1 MSDLIIADLTV
12 AYGAAAVL
20 HGISLAVR
28 AGEVVTIV
36 GANGAGKTTLL
47 KTVAGLLAPRSGRI
61 ALDGQEIGGRPA
73 YSVARHGVIL
83 VPEGRGIFGDQ
94 TVRDNLILGALPRA
108 RAKDSASVARDLD
121 EQCALFPA
129 LRERL
134 DMLAGGLSGGQQQM
148 LALARGLMARPR
160 VLLLDE
166 PSLGL
171 SPVLTRQ
178 IFEAIGRLKTAGLTI
193 LLVEQMAA
201 QALAL
206 ADRAYVLERGRI
218 VLEGAASAVR
228 ENPMVIQ
235 AYLGRKEPPSANS
248 HGEFANGAG

>member
-1 MSDLIIADLTV
+1 MSDLHITDLTGG
-12 AYGAAAVL
+12 YGAATVL

-28 AGEVVTIV
+28 TGEVVTIV

-61 ALDGQEIGGRPA
+61 ALDGEEIGGRPA
-73 YSVARHGVIL
+73 YAVARHGVIL

-94 TVRDNLILGALPRA
+94 TVRDNLMLGALPRGEGTDA
-108 RAKDSASVARDLD
+108 ASISRDLE
-121 EQCALFPA
+121 EQLALFPA

-134 DMLAGGLSGGQQQM
+134 NMLAGSLSGGQQQM

-160 VLLLDE
+160 VLLLNE

-171 SPVLTRQ
+171 SPLLTRQ
-178 IFEAIGRLKTAGLTI
+178 IFEAIGRLKASGLTI

-201 QALAL
+201 QALSL

-218 VLEGAASAVR
+218 VLEGTAADVR
-228 ENPMVIQ
+228 EDPAVIQ
-235 AYLGRKEPPSANS
+235 AYLGRAHAAKETP
-248 HGEFANGAG
+248 

>member
-1 MSDLIIADLTV
+1 MNALTIGGLTV
-12 AYGAAAVL
+12 GYGAIQVL
-20 HGISLAVR
+20 HEVSLVI
-28 AGEVVTIV
+28 AGGTIVTIV

-47 KTVAGLLAPRSGRI
+47 KTVAGILRPWRGRI
-61 ALDGQEIGGRPA
+61 ALDGDEIGGHPSYR
-73 YSVARHGVIL
+73 VARRGLVL

-94 TVRDNLILGALPRA
+94 TVRENLLLGALA
-108 RAKDSASVARDLD
+108 RREGRDQESVGADLD
-121 EQCALFPA
+121 RCLVLFPA
-129 LRERL
+129 LRDRL
-134 DMLAGGLSGGQQQM
+134 NGLAGGLSGGQQQM

-178 IFEAIGRLKTAGLTI
+178 IFDAIGRLKAGGLTI

-218 VLEGAASAVR
+218 VLEGTAAEVR
-228 ENPMVIQ
+228 ENPTVIQ
-235 AYLGRKEPPSANS
+235 AYLGRTNTAKETQ
-248 HGEFANGAG
+248 

>member
-1 MSDLIIADLTV
+1 MSGLVVADLH
-12 AYGAAAVL
+12 AGYGAAMVL

-28 AGEVVTIV
+28 VGEVVTIV

-47 KTVAGLLAPRSGRI
+47 KTVAGLLAPRGGRI
-61 ALDGQEIGGRPA
+61 ALDGEEIGGRPA
-73 YSVARHGVIL
+73 YAVARHGVVL

-94 TVRDNLILGALPRA
+94 TVRDNLMLGALA
-108 RAKDSASVARDLD
+108 RRGETDPASLGRDLD
-121 EQCALFPA
+121 EQLAFFPA
-129 LRERL
+129 LRDRL
-134 DMLAGGLSGGQQQM
+134 DMPAGGLSGGQQQM

-178 IFEAIGRLKTAGLTI
+178 IFDAIGRLKAGGLTI

-218 VLEGAASAVR
+218 VLEGTAAEVR
-228 ENPMVIQ
+228 ENPTVLQ
-235 AYLGRKEPPSANS
+235 AYLGRTEKAKEVR
-248 HGEFANGAG
+248 

>member
-1 MSDLIIADLTV
+1 MSALVVSDLSV
-12 AYGAAAVL
+12 SYGAVSVL
-20 HGISLAVR
+20 HGISLTVR
-28 AGEVVTIV
+28 EGELVTIV
-36 GANGAGKTTLL
+36 GANGAGKTTFL
-47 KTVAGLLAPRSGRI
+47 KTLAGILAPAGGRI
-61 ALDGQEIGGRPA
+61 MLDGTEIGGRPS
-73 YSVARHGVIL
+73 YWVARQGVVL

-94 TVRDNLILGALPRA
+94 TVRDNLVLGTLVRHEGRDPAT
-108 RAKDSASVARDLD
+108 VTRDLERTFD
-121 EQCALFPA
+121 LFPP

-134 DMLAGGLSGGQQQM
+134 DDLAGGLSVGQQQM

-171 SPVLTRQ
+171 SPLLIQQ
-178 IFEAIGRLKTAGLTI
+178 IFDAIGRLRAQGLTI

-218 VLEGAASAVR
+218 TLEGSAATVR
-228 ENPMVIQ
+228 EDPAVIQ
-235 AYLGRKEPPSANS
+235 AYLGRGNLRSAS
-248 HGEFANGAG
+248 

>member
-1 MSDLIIADLTV
+1 MSDLVVADLRV
-12 AYGAAAVL
+12 GYGAAMVL
-20 HGISLAVR
+20 HGISLTVR

-47 KTVAGLLAPRSGRI
+47 KTVAGVLAPRGGRI
-61 ALDGQEIGGRPA
+61 ALDGNEISGRPA
-73 YSVARHGVIL
+73 YAVAREGVIM

-94 TVRDNLILGALPRA
+94 TVRDNLMLGALA
-108 RAKDSASVARDLD
+108 RREATDAASTGRDL
-121 EQCALFPA
+121 EQQLAFFPA

-134 DMLAGGLSGGQQQM
+134 DTLAGGLSGGQQQM

-178 IFEAIGRLKTAGLTI
+178 IFDAIGRLKTAGLTI

-218 VLEGAASAVR
+218 VLEGAAAEVR
-228 ENPMVIQ
+228 ENPTVLQ
-235 AYLGRKEPPSANS
+235 AYLGRTEHSKEAP
-248 HGEFANGAG
+248 

>member
-1 MSDLIIADLTV
+1 MNALTIGDLTV
-12 AYGAAAVL
+12 GYGAIQVL
-20 HGISLAVR
+20 HEVSLAISR
-28 AGEVVTIV
+28 GTIVTIV

-47 KTVAGLLAPRSGRI
+47 KTVAGVLRPWQGTI
-61 ALDGQEIGGRPA
+61 ALDEEKIGGHPSYR
-73 YSVARHGVIL
+73 VARRGLVL

-94 TVRDNLILGALPRA
+94 TVRENLLLGALA
-108 RAKDSASVARDLD
+108 RREGRDQGSVGADL
-121 EQCALFPA
+121 ERCLVLFPA
-129 LRERL
+129 LRDRL
-134 DMLAGGLSGGQQQM
+134 DGLAGGLSGGQQQM

-171 SPVLTRQ
+171 SPRFVQQ
-178 IFEAIGRLKTAGLTI
+178 IFAAINRLREEGLTI

-218 VLEGAASAVR
+218 VLEGTAAEVR
-228 ENPMVIQ
+228 TNPTVIQ
-235 AYLGRKEPPSANS
+235 AYLGRTNPAKEA
-248 HGEFANGAG
+248 

>member
-1 MSDLIIADLTV
+1 MNALTISGLAV
-12 AYGAAAVL
+12 GYGAIQVL
-20 HGISLAVR
+20 HEVSLAISS
-28 AGEVVTIV
+28 GTIVTIV

-47 KTVAGLLAPRSGRI
+47 KTVAGILRPWRGTI
-61 ALDGQEIGGRPA
+61 VLDGEEIGGHPSYR
-73 YSVARHGVIL
+73 VARRGLVL

-94 TVRDNLILGALPRA
+94 TVRENLLLGALA
-108 RAKDSASVARDLD
+108 RREGRDQESIAADL
-121 EQCALFPA
+121 ERGLVLFPA
-129 LRERL
+129 LRDRL
-134 DMLAGGLSGGQQQM
+134 DGLAGGLSGGQQQM

-171 SPVLTRQ
+171 SPLFVQQ
-178 IFEAIGRLKTAGLTI
+178 IFSAISRLRAEGLTI

-218 VLEGAASAVR
+218 VLEGTSAEVR
-228 ENPMVIQ
+228 ENPTVLH
-235 AYLGRKEPPSANS
+235 AYLGRTENAKEAR
-248 HGEFANGAG
+248 

>member
-1 MSDLIIADLTV
+1 MSNLTIDNLIAG
-12 AYGAAAVL
+12 YGAAMVL
-20 HGISLAVR
+20 HGIGLTVR
-28 AGEVVTIV
+28 SGEVVTIV

-47 KTVAGLLAPRSGRI
+47 KMVAGLLAPRGGRI
-61 ALDGQEIGGRPA
+61 AVDGEEIGGRPA
-73 YSVARHGVIL
+73 YAVARHGVIL

-94 TVRDNLILGALPRA
+94 TVRDNLMLGALPRIEGTDA
-108 RAKDSASVARDLD
+108 ASVARDL
-121 EQCALFPA
+121 EEHLALFPA

-171 SPVLTRQ
+171 SPLLTRQ
-178 IFEAIGRLKTAGLTI
+178 IFEAIGRLKAAGLTI

-218 VLEGAASAVR
+218 VLEGTAAEVR

-235 AYLGRKEPPSANS
+235 AYLGRSRAAKENQ
-248 HGEFANGAG
+248 